1 MKVSQV
7 TLAQLIRKIDGLLA
21 IAPAAAVPTAWQRE
35 YTDAMSTAATW
46 MTTMPDYS
54 HLDRPGC
61 YATLVACFPQLS

>member
-7 TLAQLIRKIDGLLA
+7 TLANLIRKIDGLLPL
-21 IAPAAAVPTAWQRE
+21 APVATMPTAWQRE
-35 YTDAMSTAATW
+35 YNDAMSTAVTW

-61 YATLVACFPQLS
+61 HAALVACFPQLS